1 MSLLS
6 QYSEQKFHGI
16 QKPGPEI
23 TPYPMNSKLMLQRNL
38 RRRRLGGVC
47 AGVADYLGTNVKWIR
62 LGVLVSVFFSFS
74 LSLWIYL
81 ALWLFLPA
89 RAEVPIPSVSR
100 NLRRDLHRIDKL
112 VRKAHRHLDPQIA
125 DQAQSSFD
133 DLKLLAARIEK
144 RNSLAAKVRSVWAS
158 ALPGLPRVLQ
168 QLLALPETIASQQ
181 TRPYERLAGEL
192 QHLQRTLRVASVES
206 LDSEITDELGTERQ
220 DSAEVAAWRNRLESL
235 HERLRE
241 RAGPDTLTTLQR
253 IEEKL
258 GFLIEHSGSS
268 AELFDFKPFEV
279 RKIAFDYL
287 PDTINNYLQLPPQ
300 LARTERLRDGRSA
313 EQALQ
318 EQLHLL
324 DHALA
329 DLTRSYFD
337 RDAES
342 LLIHGRFIKDKFARQ
357 PFL

>member
-1 MSLLS
+1 LQFTTSS
-6 QYSEQKFHGI
+6 IAK
-16 QKPGPEI
+16 
-23 TPYPMNSKLMLQRNL
+23 LQRNL

-47 AGVADYLGTNVKWIR
+47 AGVADYLGTNVKWVR
-62 LGVLVSVFFSFS
+62 LAVLVSVFFSFS
-74 LSLWIYL
+74 LTLWIYL

-89 RAEVPIPSVSR
+89 KAELPLPPVSR
-100 NLRRDLHRIDKL
+100 NLRRELQRIAKL
-112 VRKAHRHLDPQIA
+112 VRKAHRRLDPQVA
-125 DQAQSSFD
+125 DQAQSAFD

-144 RNSLAAKVRSVWAS
+144 HNSLPATTRSVWAS
-158 ALPGLPRVLQ
+158 ALPGLPRLLQ
-168 QLLALPETIASQQ
+168 QLLALPESIGSQQ
-181 TRPYERLAGEL
+181 ARPIERLKNEL
-192 QHLQRTLRVASVES
+192 EHLQKALREASMAA
-206 LDSEITDELGTERQ
+206 LDSEITDALGTETH
-220 DSAEVAAWRNRLESL
+220 DSAEVAAWRTQLEPL

-241 RAGPDTLTTLQR
+241 RAGQGTLTTLQR

-258 GFLIEHSGSS
+258 AFLIEHNDSS

-287 PDTINNYLQLPPQ
+287 PDTINNYLQLPSQ
-300 LARTERLRDGRSA
+300 LARTERLRDGRTA

>member
-1 MSLLS
+1 MQLTTSS
-6 QYSEQKFHGI
+6 RPK
-16 QKPGPEI
+16 
-23 TPYPMNSKLMLQRNL
+23 LQRNL

-47 AGVADYLGTNVKWIR
+47 AGVADYLGTSVKWVR

-74 LSLWIYL
+74 LTLWIYL

-89 RAEVPIPSVSR
+89 RAEVPIPPVSR
-100 NLRRDLHRIDKL
+100 NLRRELQRIGRL
-112 VRKAHRHLDPQIA
+112 VRKAHRRLDPQVA
-125 DQAQSSFD
+125 DQAQSAFD
-133 DLKLLAARIEK
+133 DLKLLAAGIEK
-144 RNSLAAKVRSVWAS
+144 RDSLPANVRSVWTS
-158 ALPGLPRVLQ
+158 ARSGLPRLLQ
-168 QLLALPETIASQQ
+168 QLLALPETTGFQEA
-181 TRPYERLAGEL
+181 RPYERLAGEL
-192 QHLQRTLRVASVES
+192 ERLQKALREASIEAI
-206 LDSEITDELGTERQ
+206 DSEITDELGTQ
-220 DSAEVAAWRNRLESL
+220 THDSAEVTAWRNQLEPL

-241 RAGPDTLTTLQR
+241 RAGQDTLTTLQR

-258 GFLIEHSGSS
+258 AFLIEHSDSR
-268 AELFDFKPFEV
+268 AEPFDFKPFEV
-279 RKIAFDYL
+279 HKIAFDYL
-287 PDTINNYLQLPPQ
+287 PDTINNYLQLPSQ
-300 LARTERLRDGRSA
+300 LAQSERLRDGRTA

>member
-1 MSLLS
+1 M
-6 QYSEQKFHGI
+6 QYTKSSRTK
-16 QKPGPEI
+16 
-23 TPYPMNSKLMLQRNL
+23 LQRNL

-47 AGVADYLGTNVKWIR
+47 AGVADYLGTNVKWVR

-89 RAEVPIPSVSR
+89 RSEVPIPAVSR
-100 NLRRDLHRIDKL
+100 NLRRELQRIDKL
-112 VRKAHRHLDPQIA
+112 VRKAHRRLDPQVA
-125 DQAQSSFD
+125 DQAQDAFD
-133 DLKLLAARIEK
+133 DLKLLAAGIEK
-144 RNSLAAKVRSVWAS
+144 SVSLPAKVRSVWTS
-158 ALPGLPRVLQ
+158 ALPGLPRLLQ
-168 QLLALPETIASQQ
+168 QLLALPETIGPQQ
-181 TRPYERLAGEL
+181 ARPYERLTGEL
-192 QHLQRTLRVASVES
+192 ERLQKTLREVSIET
-206 LDSEITDELGTERQ
+206 LDKEISDALGQETR
-220 DSAEVAAWRNRLESL
+220 DSAELESWRQQLEPL
-235 HERLRE
+235 HESLRQ
-241 RAGPDTLTTLQR
+241 RAGQDTLTTLQR

-258 GFLIEHSGSS
+258 AFLIEHSDSS
-268 AELFDFKPFEV
+268 AELFDIKPFEV

-287 PDTINNYLQLPPQ
+287 PDTINNYLQLPSQ
-300 LARTERLRDGRSA
+300 LARTEQLRDGRSA

-318 EQLHLL
+318 EQLHVL

-342 LLIHGRFIKDKFARQ
+342 LLIHGRFIKDKFARP

>member
-1 MSLLS
+1 MSS
-6 QYSEQKFHGI
+6 QEK
-16 QKPGPEI
+16 
-23 TPYPMNSKLMLQRNL
+23 LQRNL

-47 AGVADYLGTNVKWIR
+47 AGVADYLGTNVKWVR
-62 LGVLVSVFFSFS
+62 LGVLISVFFSFS

-89 RAEVPIPSVSR
+89 RAELPIPPVSR
-100 NLRRDLHRIDKL
+100 KLRGELRRIGKL
-112 VRKAHRHLDPQIA
+112 VRKTHRRLDPHVA
-125 DQAQSSFD
+125 DRAQSAFD

-144 RNSLAAKVRSVWAS
+144 RHALPARVRSVWAS
-158 ALPGLPRVLQ
+158 ALPGLPRLLQ
-168 QLLALPETIASQQ
+168 QLLALPETISSPH
-181 TRPYERLAGEL
+181 TRPYERLTGEL
-192 QHLQRTLRVASVES
+192 QHLKKALREASIES
-206 LDSEITDELGTERQ
+206 LDSEITEQLGTETH
-220 DSAEVAAWRNRLESL
+220 DSAEVVAWRNQLESL

-258 GFLIEHSGSS
+258 AFLIEHSDSS
-268 AELFDFKPFEV
+268 ADLFDFKPFEI

-287 PDTINNYLQLPPQ
+287 PDTINNYLQLPSQ

-324 DHALA
+324 DQALA

-337 RDAES
+337 RDTES

>member
-1 MSLLS
+1 MSS
-6 QYSEQKFHGI
+6 
-16 QKPGPEI
+16 KP
-23 TPYPMNSKLMLQRNL
+23 KLQRNL

-47 AGVADYLGTNVKWIR
+47 AGIADYLGTNVTWVR
-62 LGVLVSVFFSFS
+62 LGALVSVFFSFS

-89 RAEVPIPSVSR
+89 RSEVPIPAVSR
-100 NLRRDLHRIDKL
+100 NLRRELQRIGKL
-112 VRKAHRHLDPQIA
+112 VRKAHRRLDPRVA
-125 DQAQSSFD
+125 DQAQSAFD
-133 DLKLLAARIEK
+133 DLKLLAAGIEK
-144 RNSLAAKVRSVWAS
+144 RNALSAKIHSLWAS
-158 ALPGLPRVLQ
+158 ALPGLPRLLQ
-168 QLLALPETIASQQ
+168 RLLALPETIGSQE
-181 TRPYERLAGEL
+181 TRPSERLAGEL
-192 QHLQRTLRVASVES
+192 LHLQKALREASIET
-206 LDSEITDELGTERQ
+206 LDSEITDGPGTESH
-220 DSAEVAAWRNRLESL
+220 DSTELAAWRNQLESL

-241 RAGPDTLTTLQR
+241 RAGQDTLSTLQR

-258 GFLIEHSGSS
+258 TFLIEHSGSS

-287 PDTINNYLQLPPQ
+287 PDTINNYLQLPSQ
-300 LARTERLRDGRSA
+300 LAQTERLRDGRSA
-313 EQALQ
+313 EQVLQ
-318 EQLHLL
+318 EQLQLL

-342 LLIHGRFIKDKFARQ
+342 LLIHGRFIRDKFARQ

>member
-1 MSLLS
+1 MS
-6 QYSEQKFHGI
+6 
-16 QKPGPEI
+16 
-23 TPYPMNSKLMLQRNL
+23 SKLKLQRNL

-47 AGVADYLGTNVKWIR
+47 AGIADYLGTNVKWTR
-62 LGVLVSVFFSFS
+62 LAAVVSVLFSFS

-89 RAEVPIPSVSR
+89 KAEVPLPQVSR
-100 NLRRDLHRIDKL
+100 NLRRELKRIDKL
-112 VRKAHRHLDPQIA
+112 VRRTHRRLEPQVA
-125 DQAQSSFD
+125 DQAQSTFD

-144 RNSLAAKVRSVWAS
+144 RQSLPATVRSVWAS
-158 ALPGLPRVLQ
+158 ALPRLPLLLQ
-168 QLLALPETIASQQ
+168 RLLKLPETIRSQQ
-181 TRPYERLAGEL
+181 AGPYQRLSDEL
-192 QHLQRTLRVASVES
+192 VRLQKALREASVEA
-206 LDSEITDELGTERQ
+206 LDSEITDELGTQTQ
-220 DSAEVAAWRNRLESL
+220 DTAQVTAWRNQLQPL
-235 HERLRE
+235 YDRLRE
-241 RAGPDTLTTLQR
+241 RAGQDTLTTLRR

-258 GFLIEHSGSS
+258 AFLIEHSDSS
-268 AELFDFKPFEV
+268 AEPFDFKPFEV

-287 PDTINNYLQLPPQ
+287 PETINNYLQLPSH
-300 LARTERLRDGRSA
+300 LAQTEPLRDGRSA

-329 DLTRSYFD
+329 DLTRSFFD

>member
-1 MSLLS
+1 
-6 QYSEQKFHGI
+6 
-16 QKPGPEI
+16 
-23 TPYPMNSKLMLQRNL
+23 MNSGLKLQRNL

-47 AGVADYLGTNVKWIR
+47 AGVADYLGTSVKWIR
-62 LGVLVSVFFSFS
+62 LAALVSVFFSFS

-89 RAEVPIPSVSR
+89 KAEVPLPPVSR
-100 NLRRDLHRIDKL
+100 NLRHELRRIGKL
-112 VRKAHRHLDPQIA
+112 VRKVHRRLDPQVA
-125 DQAQSSFD
+125 DQAQSAFD

-144 RNSLAAKVRSVWAS
+144 RNALPAKVRSVWAS
-158 ALPGLPRVLQ
+158 TLPGLPRLLR
-168 QLLALPETIASQQ
+168 QLLKLPETIGAQQ
-181 TRPYERLAGEL
+181 TRPYQRLVDEL
-192 QHLQRTLRVASVES
+192 EHVQKALREASIEA
-206 LDSEITDELGTERQ
+206 LDSEITDEFGTETQ
-220 DSAEVAAWRNRLESL
+220 DSAQVTAWRNQLEPL
-235 HERLRE
+235 YERLRE
-241 RAGPDTLTTLQR
+241 RAGQDTLTTLHR

-258 GFLIEHSGSS
+258 AFLIEHSDSS
-268 AELFDFKPFEV
+268 AEPFDFKPFEV

-287 PDTINNYLQLPPQ
+287 PETINNYLQLPSQ
-300 LARTERLRDGRSA
+300 LAQSERLRDGRSA

>member
-1 MSLLS
+1 MSS
-6 QYSEQKFHGI
+6 QEK
-16 QKPGPEI
+16 
-23 TPYPMNSKLMLQRNL
+23 LQRNL

-47 AGVADYLGTNVKWIR
+47 AGVADYLGTNVKWVR
-62 LGVLVSVFFSFS
+62 LGVLISVFFSFS

-89 RAEVPIPSVSR
+89 RAELPIPPVSR
-100 NLRRDLHRIDKL
+100 KLRGELRRIGKL
-112 VRKAHRHLDPQIA
+112 VRKTHRRLDPHVA
-125 DQAQSSFD
+125 DRAQSAFD

-144 RNSLAAKVRSVWAS
+144 RHALPARVRSVWAS
-158 ALPGLPRVLQ
+158 ALPGLPRLLQ
-168 QLLALPETIASQQ
+168 QLLALPETISSPH
-181 TRPYERLAGEL
+181 TRPYERLTGEL
-192 QHLQRTLRVASVES
+192 QHLEKALREASIES
-206 LDSEITDELGTERQ
+206 LDSEITEQLGTETH
-220 DSAEVAAWRNRLESL
+220 DSAEVVAWRNQLESL

-258 GFLIEHSGSS
+258 AFLIEHSDSS
-268 AELFDFKPFEV
+268 ADLFDFKPFEI

-287 PDTINNYLQLPPQ
+287 PDTINNYLQLPSQ

-324 DHALA
+324 DQALA

-337 RDAES
+337 RDTES

>member
-1 MSLLS
+1 LQFTTSS
-6 QYSEQKFHGI
+6 S
-16 QKPGPEI
+16 
-23 TPYPMNSKLMLQRNL
+23 SKLQRNL

-47 AGVADYLGTNVKWIR
+47 AGVADYLGTNVKWVR

-89 RAEVPIPSVSR
+89 RAELPLPPVSR
-100 NLRRDLHRIDKL
+100 NLRRELQRIDKL
-112 VRKAHRHLDPQIA
+112 VRKAHRRLDPQVA
-125 DQAQSSFD
+125 DQAQDAFD
-133 DLKLLAARIEK
+133 DLKLLAAGIEK
-144 RNSLAAKVRSVWAS
+144 SVSLPAKVRSVWTS
-158 ALPGLPRVLQ
+158 ALPGLPRLLQ
-168 QLLALPETIASQQ
+168 QLLALPETISSQ
-181 TRPYERLAGEL
+181 RAGPNERLTDEL
-192 QHLQRTLRVASVES
+192 RHLQKALREAAIES
-206 LDSEITDELGTERQ
+206 LDSAISEEFGTETH
-220 DSAEVAAWRNRLESL
+220 DSAELAAWRNQLESL

-241 RAGPDTLTTLQR
+241 RAGQDTLATLQR

-258 GFLIEHSGSS
+258 AFLIEHSDSH

-287 PDTINNYLQLPPQ
+287 PDTINNYLQLPSQ
-300 LARTERLRDGRSA
+300 LAQTERLRDGRSA

>member
-1 MSLLS
+1 MSLGA
-6 QYSEQKFHGI
+6 K
-16 QKPGPEI
+16 
-23 TPYPMNSKLMLQRNL
+23 LQRNL

-47 AGVADYLGTNVKWIR
+47 AGIADYLGTNVKWVR
-62 LGVLVSVFFSFS
+62 LAVLVSVFFSFS
-74 LSLWIYL
+74 LSLWVYL

-89 RAEVPIPSVSR
+89 RAEVPIPAVSR
-100 NLRRDLHRIDKL
+100 NLRRELQRIGKL
-112 VRKAHRHLDPQIA
+112 VRKAHRRLDPQLA
-125 DQAQSSFD
+125 DQAQSAFD
-133 DLKLLAARIEK
+133 DLKLLAARLEK
-144 RNSLAAKVRSVWAS
+144 RNSLAAKVRSVWTS
-158 ALPGLPRVLQ
+158 ALPGLPRLLQ
-168 QLLALPETIASQQ
+168 RLLALPETIGSQEAG
-181 TRPYERLAGEL
+181 PSKRLAGEL
-192 QHLQRTLRVASVES
+192 QHLQKTLREASIEA
-206 LDSEITDELGTERQ
+206 LDSEITDELGTQ
-220 DSAEVAAWRNRLESL
+220 THDSTELAAWRIQLESL

-241 RAGPDTLTTLQR
+241 RAGQDTLTTLQR

-258 GFLIEHSGSS
+258 AFLIEHSDSS

-287 PDTINNYLQLPPQ
+287 PDTINNYLQLPSQ

-357 PFL
+357 PFS

>member
-1 MSLLS
+1 
-6 QYSEQKFHGI
+6 
-16 QKPGPEI
+16 
-23 TPYPMNSKLMLQRNL
+23 
-38 RRRRLGGVC
+38 
-47 AGVADYLGTNVKWIR
+47 
-62 LGVLVSVFFSFS
+62 
-74 LSLWIYL
+74 
-81 ALWLFLPA
+81 
-89 RAEVPIPSVSR
+89 
-100 NLRRDLHRIDKL
+100 
-112 VRKAHRHLDPQIA
+112 
-125 DQAQSSFD
+125 
-133 DLKLLAARIEK
+133 
-144 RNSLAAKVRSVWAS
+144 VWAA
-158 ALPGLPRVLQ
+158 ALPGLPRLLQ

-181 TRPYERLAGEL
+181 ARPYERLAGEL
-192 QHLQRTLRVASVES
+192 QHLQRALREASIES
-206 LDSEITDELGTERQ
+206 LDSEITDELGTKTH
-220 DSAEVAAWRNRLESL
+220 DSAEVAAWRSQLETL

-241 RAGPDTLTTLQR
+241 RAGADTLTTLQR

-258 GFLIEHSGSS
+258 AFLIGHSDSS
-268 AELFDFKPFEV
+268 VEPFDFKPFEV

-287 PDTINNYLQLPPQ
+287 PDTINNYLQLPTQ

-342 LLIHGRFIKDKFARQ
+342 LLIHGRFIKDKFTRE